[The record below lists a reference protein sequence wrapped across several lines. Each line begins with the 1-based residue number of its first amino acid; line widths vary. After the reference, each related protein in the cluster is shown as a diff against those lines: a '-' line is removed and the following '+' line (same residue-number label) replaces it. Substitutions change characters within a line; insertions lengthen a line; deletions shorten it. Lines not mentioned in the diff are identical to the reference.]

1 MYSHVSKIPI
11 STPTGFMLSHFIII
25 IFKYDLVRVCMYE
38 SVTKYAHWSNY
49 AICGMENFEISKMDF
64 MSKQGTEKRR

>member
-1 MYSHVSKIPI
+1 
-11 STPTGFMLSHFIII
+11 
-25 IFKYDLVRVCMYE
+25 MYE

-64 MSKQGTEKRR
+64 MSKQGTEKRRGQNIKNSHVTWCYSEHHILITKRIEKDTM